1 MRKAFAETL
10 FKLAEADPRII
21 FLTGDMGFGTFD
33 AFKEKFGAR
42 YVNVG
47 VAEQQLIAAAAGLAL
62 EGWKPVCYSIASFLT
77 ARPFEFTRFLIGHH
91 NLPVIL
97 VGAGGGLY
105 YETSGFSHHA
115 TDDFALMSLI
125 PNMIILNIND
135 AEDIRGKLYEAFSFQ
150 QPVYMRLGSTKCA
163 Q

>member
-10 FKLAEADPRII
+10 LKLAEADPRII

-33 AFKEKFGAR
+33 AFKEKFGKR
-42 YVNVG
+42 YINVG

-105 YETSGFSHHA
+105 YESSGFSHHS
-115 TDDFALMSLI
+115 TDDFALMKLI
-125 PNMIILNIND
+125 PNMLLMDICNAD
-135 AEDIRGKLYEAFSFQ
+135 DIRKKLSEAFNFKH
-150 QPVYMRLGSTKCA
+150 PVYMRLGSKK
-163 Q
+163 

>member
-33 AFKEKFGAR
+33 AFKEKFGKR

-47 VAEQQLIAAAAGLAL
+47 VAEQQLIATAAGLAL

-105 YETSGFSHHA
+105 YESSGFSHHA
-115 TDDFALMSLI
+115 TDDFALMKLI
-125 PNMIILNIND
+125 PNMLPMDVNN
-135 AEDIRGKLYEAFSFQ
+135 AEDVRWKLPEAFNLK
-150 QPVYMRLGSTKCA
+150 QPVYMRLGSKK
-163 Q
+163 